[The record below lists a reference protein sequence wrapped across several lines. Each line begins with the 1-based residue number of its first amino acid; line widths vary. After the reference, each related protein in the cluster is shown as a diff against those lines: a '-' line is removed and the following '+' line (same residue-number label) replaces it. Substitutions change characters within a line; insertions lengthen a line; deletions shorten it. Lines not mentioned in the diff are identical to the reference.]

1 MKEALFAALD
11 LRRHFLLDRT
21 SPRFLTP
28 HSGLE
33 RTWAAIRNFRIKGRP
48 ETLAG
53 ALSGGNQQRL
63 LLSLAPKRVR
73 LLLLEEPTR
82 GLDVESAAWT
92 WKYLHHLAAS
102 GVAVVFASPDL
113 DEIVTHANRVAVF
126 YSGIP
131 VLEQGSGGLD
141 AETLSNA
148 MVGRSVET
156 ATRR

>member
-1 MKEALFAALD
+1 MLN
-11 LRRHFLLDRT
+11 
-21 SPRFLTP
+21 S

-33 RTWAAIRNFRIKGRP
+33 RTWAGYSQFPYQGQARDPGR
-48 ETLAG
+48 G
-53 ALSGGNQQRL
+53 AVRWESATPVAVSGAQTG
-63 LLSLAPKRVR
+63 R

-148 MVGRSVET
+148 MVGRSPPT